1 MLYVEILGNLPEMAR
16 DEVKAMLELGGGE
29 IIGQDYLFIKVDAGE
44 KAFPFLDR
52 LGLAHEYGLLLVEA
66 DSIEELLQKAGEVE
80 WSIEGGL
87 SKLIPRLWPTAGTM
101 SSICR
106 GSSGGLLY
114 TRRAS
119 A

>member
-29 IIGQDYLFIKVDAGE
+29 IIGQDYLFLKVDAGE

-66 DSIEELLQKAGEVE
+66 DSVEELLQKAGEVE
-80 WSIEGGL
+80 WPIRGL
-87 SKLIPRLWPTAGTM
+87 SKLILRPWPTAGTM
-101 SSICR
+101 FLTFPESWELSS
-106 GSSGGLLY
+106 
-114 TRRAS
+114 TPRAS